1 METEDHTPAPTSAHT
16 VDVFDPEF
24 IRCPFPGYRQLRDRG
39 GPTYLDAGK
48 GFWLVTAHDQVREVV
63 ADVATFSSE
72 SGPLAATEPSPAAV
86 DRMAAITPPEGLRGR
101 VNTLLTL
108 DPPGHTRNR
117 RLISRAFTPA
127 SVARYEDLTRT
138 ICRQLIEAWQD
149 DRQVDFVS
157 AFAVPLPVRVI
168 ATALDVP
175 DDRVDDF
182 KRWSDASVGGIGA
195 DLSDDEMVEAHR
207 QLLQLAD
214 FIQDQIERKRAVGPA
229 EDIMSKLV
237 HARLGDD
244 DRAELRSSASSA
256 RPRTTRRSWRPCSPG
271 CVRSSDRTSPS
282 RSGPTPST

>member
-1 METEDHTPAPTSAHT
+1 MSRAGTAVTARAHARVRGRPSCVDDRSLPILAATDDFGGPAMETEDHTPAPTSAHT

-149 DRQVDFVS
+149 DRQ
-157 AFAVPLPVRVI
+157 R
-168 ATALDVP
+168 
-175 DDRVDDF
+175 
-182 KRWSDASVGGIGA
+182 
-195 DLSDDEMVEAHR
+195 
-207 QLLQLAD
+207 
-214 FIQDQIERKRAVGPA
+214 RA
-229 EDIMSKLV
+229 
-237 HARLGDD
+237 
-244 DRAELRSSASSA
+244 SA
-256 RPRTTRRSWRPCSPG
+256 RG
-271 CVRSSDRTSPS
+271 
-282 RSGPTPST
+282 